1 MYKVTS
7 VSFIQEDPY
16 LIKKFQMSS
25 RNLWNDHAWRIR
37 NYIVSHINSTADLET
52 ATLWVVENIGDL
64 ANVVKLYYGDEAADK
79 FSGILKRIV
88 DRVVVKLQMAK
99 SGESVSSMTDEDME
113 PLNDLA
119 VFLDTANPMYWKKE
133 VVLPILQKIFALWIN
148 QILARIAGEWNMD
161 LQYTDEIHEHLLK
174 LADIFSAG
182 IIGQFPNS
190 FSSGDSNVLQ
200 DV

>member
-16 LIKKFQMSS
+16 LIKKFQMGS

-37 NYIVSHINSTADLET
+37 NFIVSYLNSTSDVET
-52 ATLWVVENIGDL
+52 ATAWVVENISDL
-64 ANVVKLYYGDEAADK
+64 SNVVKVYYGEDAASK
-79 FSGILKRIV
+79 FQTILKAVV
-88 DRVVVKLQMAK
+88 DRVIEKLRAAK
-99 SGESVSSMTDEDME
+99 SGESVSTISEEDAGT
-113 PLNDLA
+113 LNDLA
-119 VFLDTANPMYWKKE
+119 VFLDTANPTYWKKE
-133 VVLPILQKIFALWIN
+133 VVLPILQKIFSLWLN
-148 QILARIAGEWNMD
+148 QMLARIAGEWNMD

-174 LADIFSAG
+174 LADIFSSG

-190 FSSGDSNVLQ
+190 FSIGESSVLQ